1 MSGEVLHGVARA
13 DQLHERANISFLCGI
28 NRACAL
34 SSGTLRC
41 SLYGILRSA
50 LNGEEE
56 HRHINYDQGKNR
68 LHETASAGE
77 TLCGFPTLVIVNKQ
91 GWRERAS
98 KDSSVGSLNCPPLLY
113 FRAGRKLIGWVA
125 LPVRVGGWRTVCYD
139 AARWH
144 KPKLLLHRARQ
155 PRRQSLSAKR
165 AFTAI

>member
-1 MSGEVLHGVARA
+1 MSGEVLHRVARA
-13 DQLHERANISFLCGI
+13 DQLHERADISFLCGI

-34 SSGTLRC
+34 SSATLRC

-77 TLCGFPTLVIVNKQ
+77 TLCGFPTLVIVNKR

-98 KDSSVGSLNCPPLLY
+98 KDSSVGSFNCPSLAVLSCRLKVY
-113 FRAGRKLIGWVA
+113 SAGYACVFALAVGEASVTMRRDGTNRNSYRAKSG
-125 LPVRVGGWRTVCYD
+125 
-139 AARWH
+139 
-144 KPKLLLHRARQ
+144 
-155 PRRQSLSAKR
+155 
-165 AFTAI
+165 